1 MAHSVAVSLL
11 APRVPRDL
19 RAAVGNLNDK
29 VRRRR
34 IADLRRTPRTLVKL
48 TSHASLYRYDPVPG
62 VEQHGDPVLFV
73 PPLAAPALAFDLRRG
88 NSVVEYFVGEGR
100 PVYLIDYGPVS
111 FEHKD
116 LGIEHW
122 VDTVIP
128 TAVRHTVED
137 AGSRRPGDQ
146 PSGVHLTG
154 WSLGGIFTILTTAAH
169 PELPVLSAAAVASP
183 FDLRQVPLL
192 ALARPVNIVLGPFVG
207 VAYRG
212 IGGVPAALT
221 RLGFQISAID
231 KYLTK
236 PFAVLTHA
244 DDRDFLAQ
252 LEAVDRFM
260 DSMYAYP
267 GRTFGQLY
275 HVVMRSNEFAGGTMF
290 LAGRDVELADI
301 DKPVLVVAGTDDTL
315 APQPAVEH
323 LLDLV
328 PNAPDSRL
336 VQAPG
341 GHLGVLTGRA
351 AKHTTWPSME
361 TFYTEHDHRH

>member
-1 MAHSVAVSLL
+1 MAHSDAVSLL

-19 RAAVGNLNDK
+19 RAAAGNLNDK
-29 VRRRR
+29 LRRRR
-34 IADLRRTPRTLVKL
+34 IADLRRTPRTLVKV

-62 VEQHGDPVLFV
+62 IEQHGEPVLFV

-88 NSVVEYFVGEGR
+88 NSVVEYFVGQGR

-128 TAVRHTVED
+128 TAVRHVIAD
-137 AGSRRPGDQ
+137 ASGTPA
-146 PSGVHLTG
+146 GVHLTG
-154 WSLGGIFTILTTAAH
+154 WSLGGIFTILTTAAD
-169 PELPVLSAAAVASP
+169 PDLPILSATAVASP

-192 ALARPVNIVLGPFVG
+192 ALARPVDAVVGPLVG

-221 RLGFQISAID
+221 RLGFQVSALD

-236 PFAVLTHA
+236 PLAMLAHA

-290 LAGRDVELADI
+290 LAGRDVFLADI
-301 DKPVLVVAGTDDTL
+301 DKPVLVVAGTEDTL
-315 APQPAVEH
+315 APQRAVEH

-328 PNAPDSRL
+328 PNAPDTQL
-336 VQAPG
+336 VEAPG

-351 AKHTTWPSME
+351 ARRTAWPAME
-361 TFYTEHDHRH
+361 GFYARHDS